1 MKKGV
6 VVVNPISGAHRR
18 KNGVVSGLLE
28 ELKKADVETR
38 VRYTAGRGDATRFAV
53 EAAEEG
59 CDFVVAVGG
68 DGTVSEVA
76 NGLVHTDTALAII
89 PMGSGNGLARSL
101 GVPVEL
107 RAAHRL
113 AATGRVAAMDA
124 GKVNDRHFFLLL
136 GLGFDALVSSEFDK
150 SKVRGPLP
158 YFYLGVREFTHYKPT
173 PLTLA
178 FDSQTREVEPFIL
191 VVANGQQY
199 GNNAFIAPHAKLDDG
214 VFEVGVIHD
223 LTLYDV
229 PEAMVRLFSGK
240 IVDFEKTD
248 FYRTSQLVIERDDES
263 CINLDGEPVK
273 APRML
278 RISIEP
284 KALKVIVPPKSPGL
298 LA

>member
-1 MKKGV
+1 MKRGV
-6 VVVNPISGAHRR
+6 IIVNPISGGHRR
-18 KNGVVSGLLE
+18 KNGVVSGLIGELE
-28 ELKKADVETR
+28 KANIESL
-38 VRYTAGRGDATRFAV
+38 VRYTTGRGDATQFAQ
-53 EAAEEG
+53 EAARD
-59 CDFVVAVGG
+59 CYDFVVAVGG
-68 DGTVSEVA
+68 DGTVHEVA
-76 NGLVHTDTALAII
+76 NGLVHTETALAII

-107 RAAHRL
+107 KAAHRL
-113 AATGRVAAMDA
+113 VASGRVAAMDA

-173 PLTLA
+173 PLKLS
-178 FDSQTREVEPFIL
+178 FDSQTREVEPFIF

-214 VFEVGVIHD
+214 LFEVGVIHH
-223 LTLYDV
+223 LTLSDM

-240 IVDFEKTD
+240 IADFGKVE
-248 FYRTSQLVIERDDES
+248 FYRTSELTIERQDEAP
-263 CINLDGEPVK
+263 INVDGEPVK
-273 APRML
+273 APTRL
-278 RISIEP
+278 FVSIEP
-284 KALKVIVPPKSPGL
+284 KALKVIVPRKSPGL